1 MSEPSA
7 DLIDALAG
15 IRAGSALDAVRTR
28 RSVARD
34 NAQRSYELLLHP
46 AEPGDVS
53 LEERRTVAAFVALLH
68 RDAAIAEHYTG
79 LLGAPELERVL
90 SVEAE
95 RASTDGPYGA
105 YPPGPLSEEDEAG
118 PIYRRSEDARA
129 AFEPRLAAALEHA
142 HLLVFHPRDAG
153 SESLARLVEA
163 GWSANGIV
171 TLSQLVSFL
180 AFQIRAAIG
189 LRALAQAGEAA

>member
-15 IRAGSALDAVRTR
+15 IRAGPALDAVRAR

-68 RDAAIAEHYTG
+68 RDAAIAEHYTR

-90 SVEAE
+90 FVEAE

-105 YPPGPLSEEDEAG
+105 YPPGPLSEENEAG
-118 PIYRRSEDARA
+118 PIYRASEDARA
-129 AFEPRLAAALEHA
+129 AFGVRLAAALVHA

-163 GWSANGIV
+163 GWSADGIV

-189 LRALAQAGEAA
+189 LRSLAQAGEAA